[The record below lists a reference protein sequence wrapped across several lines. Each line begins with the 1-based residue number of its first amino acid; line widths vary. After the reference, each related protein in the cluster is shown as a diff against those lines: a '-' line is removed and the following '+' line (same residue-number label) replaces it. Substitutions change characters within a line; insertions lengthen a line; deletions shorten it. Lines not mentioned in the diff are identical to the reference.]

1 MAREGTLTL
10 TFDFLAFLTNSV
22 LTGNH
27 KGQDL
32 TNLKINNLIQR
43 PKTWTNK
50 QGNESF
56 SLRDSI
62 AWNRIPDEYKAAK
75 RDTELKMKI
84 RS

>member
-27 KGQDL
+27 KGRDL
-32 TNLKINNLIQR
+32 TNLKINNLIQL

-50 QGNESF
+50 QGNESL
-56 SLRDSI
+56 SLRDGI
-62 AWNRIPDEYKAAK
+62 FFLFFFFLVGYVEERPW
-75 RDTELKMKI
+75 
-84 RS
+84 